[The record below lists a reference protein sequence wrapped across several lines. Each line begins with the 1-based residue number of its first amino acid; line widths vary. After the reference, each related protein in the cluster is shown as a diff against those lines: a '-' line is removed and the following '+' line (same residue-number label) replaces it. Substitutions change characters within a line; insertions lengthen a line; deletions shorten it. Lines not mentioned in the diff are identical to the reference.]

1 MPVTSGSPPTWS
13 WRIWLA
19 VTAAASTLSSATG
32 CGVPATVVAGSSNT
46 VVSEA
51 EPSSPASVTQPIGP
65 SWRPFDDRISAMTW
79 TDGPWPFTV
88 SEGTLTCTNLRGLE
102 ALTLTSNGITYAL
115 NEAAKGAGSYP
126 AIDPI
131 WRADPDV
138 PGSRINIAE
147 VIDHARTLCG
157 R

>member
-1 MPVTSGSPPTWS
+1 MPVMSGSPPRWR
-13 WRIWLA
+13 WRICVA
-19 VTAAASTLSSATG
+19 VTAAASVSSATG
-32 CGVPATVVAGSSNT
+32 CGVPATVVAGLSGT
-46 VVSEA
+46 VVSGPE
-51 EPSSPASVTQPIGP
+51 SSLPASATQPIAP
-65 SWRPFDDRISAMTW
+65 SRRPFDDRISAVTW

-126 AIDPI
+126 AIDSI

-138 PGSRINIAE
+138 LGSRINIAE